1 MTLSAPKLQGKGH
14 RKSGI
19 TISMEPSQ
27 RDFLEAYRRQQGL
40 RSIAEAV
47 RELIHIG
54 SMAVTDSNSNA

>member
-1 MTLSAPKLQGKGH
+1 
-14 RKSGI
+14 
-19 TISMEPSQ
+19 MEPSQ